1 MTDKELDEELE
12 KLKNSSETYRHVIED
27 QIKTAKEANLTDK
40 AAKEMA
46 LKFTKSIEEANKM
59 YKRTT
64 GQIEGSLKVLAES
77 YKKQEVTIEDVEEQL
92 QRLRREVDRTA
103 DQSAKA
109 ALIKQKADLEDIV
122 LRKKVGDNL
131 KESLSAQVVG
141 AGAAMASGLKEAAKT
156 AMASGDGIQ
165 VAGGLMKTGIDIAN
179 NSVQMGASSMKDI
192 GGQMAQ
198 MGGKAKAVGIGLS
211 FLGSV
216 VGGVAN
222 GMSELAKTGIDMM
235 IKGVTQSITTFRTM
249 SQSGALFADG
259 IEGMRTA
266 ASGAGMSLEDFSK
279 VATTNKAAFSNLGL
293 GVTAGMQKMSKA
305 MNEGGV
311 TMRKELFALG
321 YSMEDQGNMMAEVMS
336 TMAGPAGRLKASD
349 AQVAEA
355 TKKYAQN
362 LSLLSALTG
371 EDIKAKEEAIKK
383 ENDTLAFQQILD
395 GMGEKE
401 RLEMQ
406 ESMKGMNEIQRK
418 ALRERMIYGTVISA
432 DVNIAESQSAS
443 FKKQNEHTYNLAKN
457 HQLTLEKTLEA
468 QAEYA
473 PAIKKE
479 TMALKESAKAGLQ
492 AGGPL
497 ADANKG
503 LLQTTQYQ
511 AKISKEG
518 LDQVRKDIKDRE
530 KQADK
535 DPMVDVQEKQRAFGI
550 KMEELTTKHM
560 KNFGEALGK
569 TMEVAEKAMG
579 EFSEFVSGAAKNPGW
594 AATIL
599 GAVTT
604 LSGAMP
610 AIGMLLTY
618 ILNKKGGGGDG
629 GIDMPDGP
637 DGKGKPK
644 GPKPTSRVGKVF
656 NAAKNIGARAVGFL
670 PGMSTAATAAA
681 PAATAATSTAV
692 GATGATSLLGK
703 GASLALKGLRFAGPA
718 GAIANAAY
726 GGFQGYQNAGA
737 NFDLKEGE
745 KATAGQKASSTLG
758 GILSQSTFGLLDEK
772 KASQG
777 IHSVGSSIGNFY
789 SNMYGK
795 VAGGV
800 GSVVSG
806 GANLIG
812 GGISAL
818 AGKAGLGS
826 GYSPMGGPD
835 PKVFLDAQKANND
848 KLVGTMKEF
857 GEAIK
862 SSNKSS
868 TDMTDLLKTQL
879 AKQDEFISILKEHL
893 GVSQSLLTT
902 AQG

>member
-12 KLKNSSETYRHVIED
+12 KLKNSSEAYRHVIED
-27 QIKTAKEANLTDK
+27 QIKTAKDANLTDK

-46 LKFTKSIEEANKM
+46 LKFTKSIEDANKM

-109 ALIKQKADLEDIV
+109 ALIKQKAELEDIV

-179 NSVQMGASSMKDI
+179 NSVQMGATSMKDI

-198 MGGKAKAVGIGLS
+198 MGGKAKAVGTGLS

-222 GMSELAKTGIDMM
+222 GMSELAKAGIDMM

-249 SQSGALFADG
+249 TQSGVMFADG

-279 VATTNKAAFSNLGL
+279 VASTNKAAFASLGL
-293 GVTAGMQKMSKA
+293 GVTGGIQKMSKA

-336 TMAGPAGRLKASD
+336 TMAGPAGQLKASD
-349 AQVAEA
+349 AQVAAA
-355 TKKYAQN
+355 TKKYAQD

-371 EDIKAKEEAIKK
+371 EDIKNKEAAIKK
-383 ENDTLAFQQILD
+383 ENETLAFQQKLD
-395 GMGEKE
+395 GMGETE
-401 RLEMQ
+401 RLELQ
-406 ESMKGMNEIQRK
+406 KSMAGMSEIQRK
-418 ALRERMIYGTVISA
+418 ALRERMLYGTAVSA
-432 DVNIAESQSAS
+432 DVNIYEAQNSA
-443 FKKQNEHTYNLAKN
+443 AKAQHEKFFSLQKN
-457 HQLTLEKTLEA
+457 QQLTLENTIKT
-468 QAEYA
+468 QSEYGPSVHKA
-473 PAIKKE
+473 N
-479 TMALKESAKAGLQ
+479 MAMKESALASISV
-492 AGGPL
+492 GGDL
-497 ADANKG
+497 AAANKG
-503 LLQTTQYQ
+503 ALETSQLVQKLQGKSAEEQK
-511 AKISKEG
+511 KI
-518 LDQVRKDIKDRE
+518 LDDQQKN
-530 KQADK
+530 ASK
-535 DPMVDVQEKQRAFGI
+535 DPMVDVQEKQRAFGV

-560 KNFGEALGK
+560 TKFGDALGA
-569 TMEVAEKAMG
+569 TMKVAETAMG
-579 EFSEFVSGAAKNPGW
+579 EFSEYVSKAADNPGW
-594 AATIL
+594 TATIL
-599 GAVTT
+599 GAITT

-610 AIGMLLTY
+610 LIGSLLTY
-618 ILNKKGGGGDG
+618 ILNKKGGGGGDG
-629 GIDMPDGP
+629 GVDMPDG
-637 DGKGKPK
+637 DGKGKK
-644 GPKPTSRVGKVF
+644 GPSGKPKSRIGKAFDAVKSVGSR
-656 NAAKNIGARAVGFL
+656 AAGFL
-670 PGMSTAATAAA
+670 PGFGTTAANAATAAA
-681 PAATAATSTAV
+681 PAATAATSTA
-692 GATGATSLLGK
+692 AGATSVLGK
-703 GASLALKGLRFAGPA
+703 SAGMALRAAKFLGPA
-718 GAIANAAY
+718 ALAATAGY
-726 GGFQGYQNAGA
+726 DAYKGYQNAGA
-737 NFDLKEGE
+737 NFDLKEGQQ
-745 KATAGQKASSTLG
+745 ATTGQKLSSAAG
-758 GILSQSTFGLLDEK
+758 SVLSGLSFGLLDEK
-772 KASQG
+772 SMSKG
-777 IHSVGSSIGNFY
+777 VHSVGSSIGDFY
-789 SNMYGK
+789 SGAAK
-795 VAGGV
+795 GV
-800 GSVVSG
+800 GNLVSG
-806 GANLIG
+806 GAGLIG
-812 GGISAL
+812 SGVSAL
-818 AGKAGLGS
+818 AGKVGLGS
-826 GYSPMGGPD
+826 GYSPMGGQD
-835 PKVFLDAQKANND
+835 PKVFLEAQKANND

-893 GVSQSLLTT
+893 SVSQSLLTT